1 MVKNVRPSSSSI
13 SEGGSAI
20 RPVRSLKGVANGRY
34 SADDDYVAYKNV
46 DPLMQKENGIDKRRS
61 AQEAAKRLK
70 RNFDVSSDDE

>member
-20 RPVRSLKGVANGRY
+20 RPVRSLKEVANGRY
-34 SADDDYVAYKNV
+34 SEDDDYVAYKNV
-46 DPLMQKENGIDKRRS
+46 DPLMQKENGIDKRRL

-70 RNFDVSSDDE
+70 RSFDVSSDDE